1 MERKLAIL
9 TSVLPFD
16 VNLGYSEQENV
27 IILKINGEKYKN
39 FKDFVQKLRKVNS
52 EFVILETE
60 NGDEIVLDRAKVE
73 AQKEDL
79 MRNYNVT
86 SEMSDDVR

>member
-1 MERKLAIL
+1 M
-9 TSVLPFD
+9 
-16 VNLGYSEQENV
+16 
-27 IILKINGEKYKN
+27 
-39 FKDFVQKLRKVNS
+39 NS

>member
-1 MERKLAIL
+1 M
-9 TSVLPFD
+9 
-16 VNLGYSEQENV
+16 
-27 IILKINGEKYKN
+27 
-39 FKDFVQKLRKVNS
+39 
-52 EFVILETE
+52 ILETE

>member
-1 MERKLAIL
+1 M
-9 TSVLPFD
+9 
-16 VNLGYSEQENV
+16 NLGYSELENV